1 MAPLGSRAPASPPT
15 ASVTWMVAAE
25 SRLEEGRSEKPDPG
39 SPRGRGTRNRDPRPN
54 FFAGSPAGCTTRAAI
69 QKIEEK
75 REVTGPYESGAG
87 PTRRERR
94 ARGKPALSE
103 VRPGPLVLGLPGPAG
118 TGQVAL
124 RGLPA
129 ARRVPR
135 RRGRAERALGRLGRR
150 DLRAWCRGPA

>member
-1 MAPLGSRAPASPPT
+1 MALPCGARMRS
-15 ASVTWMVAAE
+15 AAH
-25 SRLEEGRSEKPDPG
+25 RLEEGRSDKTDQPAHLEAAEPAY
-39 SPRGRGTRNRDPRPN
+39 RDPRPN
-54 FFAGSPAGCTTRAAI
+54 LLPAHRPVHD
-69 QKIEEK
+69 QHDDPEDRSK
-75 REVTGPYESGAG
+75 REVTGLYESGAG

-135 RRGRAERALGRLGRR
+135 RRGRAERALGSLGRR
-150 DLRAWCRGPA
+150 DLRAWSRGSAQAAAWPSA